1 MTVVPKYIYIDKL
14 NEIVDKY
21 NKTYYGTVKLKPDDV
36 KPGKYI
42 NYDVEHNDKDLKLK
56 QSNIFAKE
64 CTANWSEE
72 VFVIKK

>member
-21 NKTYYGTVKLKPDDV
+21 NKTYYGTVKIKPDDV
-36 KPGKYI
+36 KPGRYI

-56 QSNIFAKE
+56 Q
-64 CTANWSEE
+64 
-72 VFVIKK
+72 